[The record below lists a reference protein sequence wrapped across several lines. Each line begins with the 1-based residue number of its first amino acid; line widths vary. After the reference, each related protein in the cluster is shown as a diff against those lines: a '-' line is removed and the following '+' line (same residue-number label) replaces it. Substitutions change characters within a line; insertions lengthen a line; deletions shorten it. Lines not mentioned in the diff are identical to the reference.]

1 MPLVKQVCNTLG
13 KFSMAEINAKSPLK
27 NANFNTHGECE
38 VLNKI
43 SQPMGNTTSKIN
55 NLFSRPLQC
64 VTLSPNGGKADKG
77 TDDAL

>member
-1 MPLVKQVCNTLG
+1 M
-13 KFSMAEINAKSPLK
+13 
-27 NANFNTHGECE
+27 
-38 VLNKI
+38 LNKKP
-43 SQPMGNTTSKIN
+43 QPMGNTTSKIN